1 MDKYF
6 LKLSFLLALLPVSS
20 IFAQDEQKS
29 NRHNLKFGIEFGM
42 NILSCELAKPEQ
54 IRENHY
60 SHYYYRDEYYYDYG
74 LWRDNSVLRI
84 FNFGLKPEFF
94 VFNNRIGIASG
105 LRFTYARS
113 ELVSDRND
121 FLWKLRE
128 EGLNTYYVQ
137 IKDIRQDNYLL
148 TVPLEV
154 RFFTYR
160 RELPVQHY
168 VKLGA
173 SFNYRIKADTKV
185 NFSNQNLNKYN
196 DVIKNQLPD
205 IDNVFS
211 SVVFVGTGIKIGRYR
226 EGKKIPWGNVEVQIP
241 VILTNNSFAFVGE
254 YGIGGG
260 LQLSFQ
266 VPIGNNVP
274 IGSK

>member
-1 MDKYF
+1 MKSI
-6 LKLSFLLALLPVSS
+6 LKILSLLALLPFSA
-20 IFAQDEQKS
+20 IFAQDEQIS
-29 NRHNLKFGIEFGM
+29 ERHNVKIAFEFGM

-74 LWRDNSVLRI
+74 LWRDNSNLWTSY
-84 FNFGLKPEFF
+84 FGVKPEFF
-94 VFNNRIGIASG
+94 VFKNRIGIASG
-105 LRFTYARS
+105 LRFTFTRS

-137 IKDIRQDNYLL
+137 MKDIRQDNYLL
-148 TVPLEV
+148 TIPLEV
-154 RFFTYR
+154 RYFTYR

-185 NFSNQNLNKYN
+185 NFANQNLNKYN
-196 DVIKNQLPD
+196 DVVKNQLPD
-205 IDNVFS
+205 INNVFS
-211 SVVFVGTGIKIGRYR
+211 SVIFVATGLKIGRYK
-226 EGKKIPWGNVEVQIP
+226 EGKKIPWGNLEVQIP

-254 YGIGGG
+254 YGFGGG
-260 LQLSFQ
+260 FQLSFQ